1 MAIPSIDNNGTA
13 FFNINNCK
21 SFNGVASTALKA
33 LSSFPC
39 SEVYIVN
46 KSGVDVYI
54 YDSNYFADV
63 NAFVLSNNDNIT
75 IRGITNSSQVSAKT
89 ITGGGLIYFRTQYFS
104 FLPQR

>member
-1 MAIPSIDNNGTA
+1 MAIPSTDNNGTA

-21 SFNGVASTALKA
+21 SFNLSASTALKA
-33 LSSFPC
+33 LSAFPC

-46 KSGVDVYI
+46 KSNTDVYI
-54 YDSNYFADV
+54 YDSNYFDDT
-63 NAFVLSNNDNIT
+63 NRFLLSNNESIT

-89 ITGGGLIYFRTQYFS
+89 LAGGGAIYFRTQYFS